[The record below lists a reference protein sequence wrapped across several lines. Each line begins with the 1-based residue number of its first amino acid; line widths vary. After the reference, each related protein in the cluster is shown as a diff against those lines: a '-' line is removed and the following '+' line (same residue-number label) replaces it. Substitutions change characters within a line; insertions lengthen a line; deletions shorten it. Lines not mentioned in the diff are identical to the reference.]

1 MPAYSYTAI
10 NQEGMKKKGILS
22 AESEREARKLVKDL
36 KLTPLKVSESKDL
49 GKTLKIKDKDIVIM
63 TRQLATLLE
72 ASTPIVEALNI
83 TANQLQ
89 NKNLVYILYNLKED
103 IVQGKRLGSS
113 MKKFPGVF
121 SDTYIS
127 MVTAGDSSGN
137 LDIVFTK
144 LADYL
149 EESASIRQKVISAL
163 TYPIVLIG
171 FSIVVIISLLA
182 FVLPQVVGQFIKAG
196 AELPFIT
203 KFLIGISNNI
213 VPILIVFAALFTF
226 IFYFYKKHISN
237 IDNKISFDRKVLG
250 IPLLGN
256 FILNSELE
264 RFSSTMELL
273 LASGTNLDVALDE
286 CSKIFDNKFLS
297 RIILN
302 AKNDVVE
309 GKDFIVSLKNEE
321 VLPDIFIQLISSGYR
336 SGNLAKMFN
345 KVSHFMKSEIENKRA
360 VFLSLLEPVVII
372 LMGGFIMLIVLAILI
387 PIMQMNTLAIW
398 RIKKKDLLLS
408 N

>member
-10 NQEGMKKKGILS
+10 NQDGTKKKGILS

-36 KLTPLKVSESKDL
+36 KLTPLKVYESKDL

-127 MVTAGDSSGN
+127 MVSAGDSSGN

-149 EESASIRQKVISAL
+149 EESASIKQKVISAL
-163 TYPIVLIG
+163 TYPLILIG
-171 FSIVVIISLLA
+171 FSIIVIISLLA

-213 VPILIVFAALFTF
+213 VPILIVAVLFISI
-226 IFYFYKKHISN
+226 IFYFYKNYVS
-237 IDNKISFDRKVLG
+237 KIENRIKFDRNILN

-273 LASGTNLDVALDE
+273 LASGTNLDVALEE
-286 CSKIFDNKFLS
+286 CSKIFDNKYLS
-297 RIILN
+297 NIVLN

-309 GKDFIVSLKNEE
+309 GKDFIVSLKNEG
-321 VLPDIFIQLISSGYR
+321 VFPDIFIQLISSGYR

-360 VFLSLLEPVVII
+360 IFLSLLEPVVII

-387 PIMQMNTLAIW
+387 PIMQMNTLAI
-398 RIKKKDLLLS
+398 
-408 N
+408 

>member
-10 NQEGMKKKGILS
+10 NQDGTKKKGILS
-22 AESEREARKLVKDL
+22 AESEREARKLVKEL

-83 TANQLQ
+83 TAKQLK
-89 NKNLVYILYNLKED
+89 NKNLIYILYNLKEE
-103 IVQGKRLGSS
+103 IIQGKRLGSS

-149 EESASIRQKVISAL
+149 EESASIKQKVISAL

-213 VPILIVFAALFTF
+213 IPILIIFAVLCAI
-226 IFYFYKKHISN
+226 IFYSYKNYVRKIE
-237 IDNKISFDRKVLG
+237 NKISFDQRVLN

-297 RIILN
+297 KIVVD

-321 VLPDIFIQLISSGYR
+321 IFPDIFIQLISSGYR

-360 VFLSLLEPVVII
+360 IFLSLLEPVVII

-387 PIMQMNTLAIW
+387 PIMQMNTLVI
-398 RIKKKDLLLS
+398 
-408 N
+408 

>member
-10 NQEGMKKKGILS
+10 NQNGTKKKGIIS

-127 MVTAGDSSGN
+127 MVSAGDSSGN

-149 EESASIRQKVISAL
+149 EESASIKQKVISAL
-163 TYPIVLIG
+163 TYPLILIG

-213 VPILIVFAALFTF
+213 VPILIVLVLFISI
-226 IFYFYKKHISN
+226 IFYFYKNYVSKKENRI
-237 IDNKISFDRKVLG
+237 KFDRNVLN

-273 LASGTNLDVALDE
+273 LASGTNLDVALEE

-297 RIILN
+297 NIVLN
-302 AKNDVVE
+302 TKNDVVE
-309 GKDFIVSLKNEE
+309 GKDFIVSLRIEG
-321 VLPDIFIQLISSGYR
+321 VFPDIFIQLISSGYR

-360 VFLSLLEPVVII
+360 IFLSLLEPVVII
-372 LMGGFIMLIVLAILI
+372 FMGGFIMLIVLAILI
-387 PIMQMNTLAIW
+387 PIMQMNTLAI
-398 RIKKKDLLLS
+398 
-408 N
+408 

>member
-10 NQEGMKKKGILS
+10 NQDGAKKKGILS

-83 TANQLQ
+83 TAKQLK
-89 NKNLVYILYNLKED
+89 NKNLIYILYNLKEE

-149 EESASIRQKVISAL
+149 EESASIKQKVISAL

-213 VPILIVFAALFTF
+213 IPILIIFAVLCAV
-226 IFYFYKKHISN
+226 IFYSYKNYVRKIE
-237 IDNKISFDRKVLG
+237 NKISFDRRVLN

-286 CSKIFDNKFLS
+286 CSKIFNNKFLS
-297 RIILN
+297 KIVVD

-309 GKDFIVSLKNEE
+309 GKDFIVSLKNEGI
-321 VLPDIFIQLISSGYR
+321 LPDIFIQLISSGYR

-360 VFLSLLEPVVII
+360 IFLSLLEPVVII

-387 PIMQMNTLAIW
+387 PIMQMNTLAI
-398 RIKKKDLLLS
+398 
-408 N
+408 

>member
-10 NQEGMKKKGILS
+10 NQDGTKKKGILS
-22 AESEREARKLVKDL
+22 AESEREARKLVKEL

-83 TANQLQ
+83 TAKQLR
-89 NKNLVYILYNLKED
+89 NKNLIYILYNLKEE
-103 IVQGKRLGSS
+103 IIQGKRLGSS

-149 EESASIRQKVISAL
+149 EESASIKQKVISAL

-171 FSIVVIISLLA
+171 FSIVVIISLLT

-213 VPILIVFAALFTF
+213 IPILIIFAVLCVI
-226 IFYFYKKHISN
+226 IFYSYKNYVRKIE
-237 IDNKISFDRKVLG
+237 NKISFDQRVLN

-297 RIILN
+297 KIVVD

-321 VLPDIFIQLISSGYR
+321 IFPDIFIQLISSGYR

-360 VFLSLLEPVVII
+360 IFLSLLEPVVII
-372 LMGGFIMLIVLAILI
+372 LMGGFIMLIVLAILM
-387 PIMQMNTLAIW
+387 PIMQMNTLVI
-398 RIKKKDLLLS
+398 
-408 N
+408 

>member
-10 NQEGMKKKGILS
+10 NQDGTKKKGILS
-22 AESEREARKLVKDL
+22 AESEREARKLVKEL

-83 TANQLQ
+83 TAKQLK
-89 NKNLVYILYNLKED
+89 NKNLIYILYNLKEE
-103 IVQGKRLGSS
+103 IIQGKRLGSS

-137 LDIVFTK
+137 LDIVFSK

-149 EESASIRQKVISAL
+149 EESASIKQKVISAL

-213 VPILIVFAALFTF
+213 IPILIIFAVLCVI
-226 IFYFYKKHISN
+226 IFYSYKNYVRKIE
-237 IDNKISFDRKVLG
+237 NKISFDQRVLN

-297 RIILN
+297 KIVVD

-309 GKDFIVSLKNEE
+309 GKDFIVSLKNEGIF
-321 VLPDIFIQLISSGYR
+321 PDIFIQLISSGYR

-372 LMGGFIMLIVLAILI
+372 FMGGFIMLIVLAILI
-387 PIMQMNTLAIW
+387 PIMQMNTLVI
-398 RIKKKDLLLS
+398 
-408 N
+408 

>member
-10 NQEGMKKKGILS
+10 NQDGTKKKGILS
-22 AESEREARKLVKDL
+22 AESEREARKIVKEL

-72 ASTPIVEALNI
+72 ASTPIMEALNI
-83 TANQLQ
+83 TAKQLK
-89 NKNLVYILYNLKED
+89 NKNLIYILYNLKEE
-103 IVQGKRLGSS
+103 IIQGKRLGSS

-149 EESASIRQKVISAL
+149 EESASIKQKVISAL

-213 VPILIVFAALFTF
+213 IPILIIFTVLCAI
-226 IFYFYKKHISN
+226 IFYSYKNYVRKIE
-237 IDNKISFDRKVLG
+237 NKISFDQRVLN

-297 RIILN
+297 KIVVD

-309 GKDFIVSLKNEE
+309 GKDFIVSLKNEGIF
-321 VLPDIFIQLISSGYR
+321 PDIFIQLISSGYR

-360 VFLSLLEPVVII
+360 IFLSLLEPVVII

-387 PIMQMNTLAIW
+387 PIMQMNTLVI
-398 RIKKKDLLLS
+398 
-408 N
+408 

>member
-10 NQEGMKKKGILS
+10 NQDGAKKKGILS

-89 NKNLVYILYNLKED
+89 NKNLVYILYSLKED

-137 LDIVFTK
+137 LDIVFNK

-149 EESASIRQKVISAL
+149 EESASIKQKVISAL
-163 TYPIVLIG
+163 TYPLILIG

-213 VPILIVFAALFTF
+213 IPILIVIVISISI
-226 IFYFYKKHISN
+226 IFYFYKNYVKKIE
-237 IDNKISFDRKVLG
+237 NKIIFDRKLLNT
-250 IPLLGN
+250 PLLGN

-273 LASGTNLDVALDE
+273 LASGTNLDVALEE
-286 CSKIFDNKFLS
+286 CSKIFNNKFLS
-297 RIILN
+297 KIILN

-309 GKDFIVSLKNEE
+309 GKDFIVSLKNEG
-321 VLPDIFIQLISSGYR
+321 VFPDIFIQLVSSGYR
-336 SGNLAKMFN
+336 SGNLVKMFN
-345 KVSHFMKSEIENKRA
+345 KVSHFLKSEIENKRA
-360 VFLSLLEPVVII
+360 IFLSLLEPIVII
-372 LMGGFIMLIVLAILI
+372 FMGGFIMLIVLAILI
-387 PIMQMNTLAIW
+387 PIMQMNTLAI
-398 RIKKKDLLLS
+398 
-408 N
+408 

>member
-10 NQEGMKKKGILS
+10 NQDGTKKKGILS
-22 AESEREARKLVKDL
+22 AESEREARKLVKEL

-72 ASTPIVEALNI
+72 ASTPIMEALNI
-83 TANQLQ
+83 TAKQLK
-89 NKNLVYILYNLKED
+89 NKNLIYILYNLKEE
-103 IVQGKRLGSS
+103 IIQGKRLGSS

-149 EESASIRQKVISAL
+149 EESASIKQKVISAL

-171 FSIVVIISLLA
+171 FSIVVIISLLT

-213 VPILIVFAALFTF
+213 IPILIIFAVLCVI
-226 IFYFYKKHISN
+226 IFYSYKNYVRKIE
-237 IDNKISFDRKVLG
+237 NKISFDQRVLN

-297 RIILN
+297 KIVVD

-309 GKDFIVSLKNEE
+309 GKDFIVSLKNEGIF
-321 VLPDIFIQLISSGYR
+321 PDIFIQLISSGYR

-360 VFLSLLEPVVII
+360 IFLSLLEPVVII

-387 PIMQMNTLAIW
+387 PIMQMNTLVI
-398 RIKKKDLLLS
+398 
-408 N
+408 

>member
-10 NQEGMKKKGILS
+10 NQDGTKKKGILS
-22 AESEREARKLVKDL
+22 AESEREARKLVKEL

-83 TANQLQ
+83 TAKQLR
-89 NKNLVYILYNLKED
+89 NKNLIYILYNLKEE
-103 IVQGKRLGSS
+103 IIQGKRLGSS

-149 EESASIRQKVISAL
+149 EESASIKQKVISAL

-213 VPILIVFAALFTF
+213 IPILIIFAVLCVI
-226 IFYFYKKHISN
+226 IFYSYKNYVRKIE
-237 IDNKISFDRKVLG
+237 NKISFDQRVLN

-297 RIILN
+297 KIVVD

-309 GKDFIVSLKNEE
+309 GKDFIVSLKNEGIF
-321 VLPDIFIQLISSGYR
+321 PDIFIQLISSGYR

-360 VFLSLLEPVVII
+360 IFLSLLEPVVII

-387 PIMQMNTLAIW
+387 PIMQMNTLVI
-398 RIKKKDLLLS
+398 
-408 N
+408 

>member
-1 MPAYSYTAI
+1 
-10 NQEGMKKKGILS
+10 
-22 AESEREARKLVKDL
+22 
-36 KLTPLKVSESKDL
+36 
-49 GKTLKIKDKDIVIM
+49 M

-89 NKNLVYILYNLKED
+89 NKNLVYILYSLKED

-137 LDIVFTK
+137 LDIVFNK

-149 EESASIRQKVISAL
+149 EESASIKQKVISAL
-163 TYPIVLIG
+163 TYPLILIG

-213 VPILIVFAALFTF
+213 IPILIVIVISIGI
-226 IFYFYKKHISN
+226 IFYFYKNYVSKIE
-237 IDNKISFDRKVLG
+237 NKIIFDRKLLNT
-250 IPLLGN
+250 PLLGN

-273 LASGTNLDVALDE
+273 LASGTNLDVALEE
-286 CSKIFDNKFLS
+286 CSKIFNNKFLS
-297 RIILN
+297 KIILN

-309 GKDFIVSLKNEE
+309 GKDFIVSLKNEG
-321 VLPDIFIQLISSGYR
+321 VFPDIFIQLVSSGYR
-336 SGNLAKMFN
+336 SGNLVKMFN
-345 KVSHFMKSEIENKRA
+345 KVSHFLKSEIENKRA
-360 VFLSLLEPVVII
+360 IFLSLLEPIVII
-372 LMGGFIMLIVLAILI
+372 FMGGFIMLIVLAILI
-387 PIMQMNTLAIW
+387 PIMQMNTLAI
-398 RIKKKDLLLS
+398 
-408 N
+408 

>member
-10 NQEGMKKKGILS
+10 NQDGTKKKGILS

-36 KLTPLKVSESKDL
+36 KLTPLKVYESKDL

-127 MVTAGDSSGN
+127 MVSAGDSSGN

-149 EESASIRQKVISAL
+149 EESASIKQKVISAL
-163 TYPIVLIG
+163 TYPLILIG
-171 FSIVVIISLLA
+171 FSIIVIISLLA

-213 VPILIVFAALFTF
+213 VPILIVLVLFISI
-226 IFYFYKKHISN
+226 IFYFYKNYVS
-237 IDNKISFDRKVLG
+237 KIENRIKFDRNILK

-273 LASGTNLDVALDE
+273 LASGTNLDVALEE
-286 CSKIFDNKFLS
+286 CSKIFANKYLS
-297 RIILN
+297 NIVLN

-309 GKDFIVSLKNEE
+309 GKDFIVSLKNGE
-321 VLPDIFIQLISSGYR
+321 VFPDIFIQLISSGYR

-360 VFLSLLEPVVII
+360 VFLSLLEPIVII

-387 PIMQMNTLAIW
+387 PIMQMNTLAI
-398 RIKKKDLLLS
+398 
-408 N
+408 